1 MSFIGGIID
10 AKIKGALFNR
20 VKNMIKGAKFVRE
33 TEIVIGIPEGKNAA
47 HAGGM
52 TNAEL
57 LYIHCNGSP
66 AHNIPP
72 RNVLKRGLNDKGT
85 QKQMKSMMKHA
96 MRQAIL
102 GNVDAAQAEYEK
114 IGMIGVNAVRAQF
127 GTIPP
132 PLKPAT
138 IARKGSS
145 ATLIDTGALRQAIT
159 YAVRNKGGGGSEG
172 SEMVYSVG
180 GEK

>member
-1 MSFIGGIID
+1 MGMIEGFFVGKVKHAIFDRAVNIV
-10 AKIKGALFNR
+10 KGAN
-20 VKNMIKGAKFVRE
+20 FVRK
-33 TEIVIGIPEGKNAA
+33 TEIVIGIPKDKNGA
-47 HAGGM
+47 HEGGM

-72 RNVLKRGLNDKGT
+72 RNVLKAGLSSSDAQ
-85 QKQMKSMMKHA
+85 QKFDEMLKHA
-96 MRQAIL
+96 VRQAII
-102 GNVDAAQAEYEK
+102 GNLEAAKMEYEK
-114 IGMIGVNAVRAQF
+114 IGMLGQNLVRAQF
-127 GTIPP
+127 GVIPP

-159 YAVRNKGGGGSEG
+159 YAVRNRT
-172 SEMVYSVG
+172 
-180 GEK
+180 